1 MRRPPS
7 WKSFWD
13 IWQQTVSLCCGF
25 LMDFARFEWMWFM
38 TRQTIKNNQVKITC
52 WPGFLPRGPKQ
63 RKGQRFSRS
72 KMSVLTETQ
81 NVHLVI
87 TNTVSS
93 CGFLHKLLFIVDT
106 EREDNHGIPHYIF
119 NDTSAIFKMTG
130 YDEFTDRNKGLRTV
144 WVGATETLS
153 STHDSIV
160 WNGCKSLGIIWV
172 DFCNLVLYDRK
183 LEILMVILLL
193 FVRL

>member
-1 MRRPPS
+1 MTRTLYFID
-7 WKSFWD
+7 WKCDGRHLENRFGTFDSKQFPY
-13 IWQQTVSLCCGF
+13 VAVF

-38 TRQTIKNNQVKITC
+38 TRQTFKNNQIKITR

-72 KMSVLTETQ
+72 KMSVLTETG
-81 NVHLVI
+81 NVDLVI

-130 YDEFTDRNKGLRTV
+130 YDDSRTGIKD
-144 WVGATETLS
+144 WEQFEWEQLKPYHQHT
-153 STHDSIV
+153 IV
-160 WNGCKSLGIIWV
+160 
-172 DFCNLVLYDRK
+172 
-183 LEILMVILLL
+183 
-193 FVRL
+193 